1 MALQLINR
9 RAYTIAASAGKSNQ
23 WLENHVYD
31 RHRLDGL
38 YLMVLEGTGTNP
50 PLLNIRGGEHGQ
62 YGEQIPAPESP
73 YIRHVN
79 ITPDSQI
86 ILIGTGEGDGKTRV
100 TFIKIG
106 ETP

>member
-9 RAYTIAASAGKSNQ
+9 RAYTITAKAGASEI
-23 WLENHVYD
+23 WLVNEPYRIHQMN
-31 RHRLDGL
+31 GL

-50 PLLNIRGGEHGQ
+50 PLLNIRGGKHGQ
-62 YGEQIPAPESP
+62 YGEKIPAPENP

-79 ITPDSQI
+79 LSTDSQI

-100 TFIKIG
+100 TFIKLG
-106 ETP
+106 ETK